1 MAGFFQTRERRALVV
16 FLLLAGVFVAGL
28 LLAERR
34 KSAVSADRVEA
45 EMEAT
50 VAADSV
56 RLFEFDPNT
65 VEYADLRR
73 LGLSSRMAV
82 SLLKYRAAGKV
93 FRIPED
99 VATCYGMTDS
109 VYFIL
114 EPYIRIGREYA
125 LTPSPR
131 REYREYVPQE
141 PRRIVPRERF
151 RIDTVSASY
160 LASLGFSVR
169 QAEAIVRYR
178 DLYDGLRDEAGFRAC
193 YMIAD
198 SVADLLLP
206 YVIFPEPEPVR
217 SGLIELNGA
226 DSATLRSVVGI
237 GEKSV
242 MPIIRY
248 RERLGGF
255 YSVDQLAE
263 VPQVTES
270 NFERIVKQIYCD
282 SFKIRKIDINF
293 APPSA
298 MKGHPYLTDRMLN
311 RNGMHSRIHC
321 RKQHLPYSSSSRRNM
336 LLNRICRLSRIRYI
350 QLPNRNKTCF
360 LKSSWYCNSNT
371 WFRIRLSKHRNRYK
385 T

>member
-16 FLLLAGVFVAGL
+16 FLLLAGLFVVGL

-34 KSAVSADRVEA
+34 ESAVSAERAEV
-45 EMEAT
+45 EMET

-56 RLFEFDPNT
+56 TLFQFDPNT
-65 VEYADLRR
+65 VDYADLRR
-73 LGLSSRMAV
+73 LGLTSRMAV

-114 EPYIRIGREYA
+114 EPYIRIGSEYAIAPSFERQYREYA
-125 LTPSPR
+125 PR
-131 REYREYVPQE
+131 E
-141 PRRIVPRERF
+141 PRRIVPREKF

-160 LASLGFSVR
+160 LASLGFSIR

-178 DLYDGLRDEAGFRAC
+178 DLYEGIRDEVGLRDC

-206 YVIFPEPEPVR
+206 YVIFPESKSVR
-217 SGLIELNGA
+217 SGLIELNAA

-242 MPIIRY
+242 GAIIRY

-255 YSVDQLAE
+255 YSVEQLAE
-263 VPQVTES
+263 IPQVMEAS
-270 NFERIVKQIYCD
+270 FERIVKQIYCD
-282 SFKIRKIDINF
+282 SFKIQKIDINF

-298 MKGHPYLTDRMLN
+298 LRGHPYLPPAVL
-311 RNGMHSRIHC
+311 
-321 RKQHLPYSSSSRRNM
+321 RKL
-336 LLNRICRLSRIRYI
+336 
-350 QLPNRNKTCF
+350 
-360 LKSSWYCNSNT
+360 
-371 WFRIRLSKHRNRYK
+371 LSKRQLKGGWSTTGELVEDHILTPREAERLAPYLRFTVRNAPK
-385 T
+385 DIPDGESATSGWSPAPINDTIH

>member
-1 MAGFFQTRERRALVV
+1 M
-16 FLLLAGVFVAGL
+16 
-28 LLAERR
+28 
-34 KSAVSADRVEA
+34 
-45 EMEAT
+45 
-50 VAADSV
+50 
-56 RLFEFDPNT
+56 
-65 VEYADLRR
+65 
-73 LGLSSRMAV
+73 
-82 SLLKYRAAGKV
+82 

-282 SFKIRKIDINF
+282 SFEIRKIDINF
-293 APPSA
+293 APPSTL
-298 MKGHPYLTDRMLN
+298 KGHPYLPPAVF
-311 RNGMHSRIHC
+311 
-321 RKQHLPYSSSSRRNM
+321 RKLFSKRQLKGGWSTVEELVEEHILTPREAERLAPYLRFTVRKASKD
-336 LLNRICRLSRIRYI
+336 I
-350 QLPNRNKTCF
+350 PNRESA
-360 LKSSWYCNSNT
+360 SSGWSPAPIQDT
-371 WFRIRLSKHRNRYK
+371 IH
-385 T
+385 